1 MIPVDLIIF
10 DLDGTLIDSKKD
22 IATAVNLTLTDMG
35 VEPLK
40 EHVIYGYVGEGV
52 RQLLKQSV
60 GVENRSRC
68 DEALRIFRQHYL
80 DHLLDT
86 TRFHPGI
93 DDVLAHYSDKSK
105 AIVTNKQTAYTMAI
119 LEGLRVVDQFEMVIG
134 IEGTQELKPHPAM
147 ILKAVEGFKVD
158 RSKAV
163 MIGDSVLDIQAAQ
176 AAGIKSC
183 AVGYGMGVRK
193 QLEESRPDFFC
204 ERPEDLKELFH

>member
-1 MIPVDLIIF
+1 MIPVDLILF

-22 IATAVNLTLTDMG
+22 IAAAVNLTLKDMD
-35 VEPLK
+35 VLPLK
-40 EHVIYGYVGEGV
+40 EHVIYGFVGEGV

-60 GVENRSRC
+60 GSDNVSRC
-68 DEALRIFRQHYL
+68 EEALKIFRQHYL

-86 TRFHPGI
+86 TTFHEGI
-93 DDVLAHYSDKSK
+93 DDVLAHFSHKPK
-105 AIVTNKQTAYTMAI
+105 AIVTNKPTDYTMAI
-119 LEGLRVVDQFEMVIG
+119 LKGLKVVDQFEMVIG
-134 IEGTQELKPHPAM
+134 SEGTQELKPHPAM

-163 MIGDSVLDIQAAQ
+163 MIGDSVLDIQAAK

-193 QLEESRPDFFC
+193 NLEASNPDFFC
-204 ERPEDLKELFH
+204 ERAEELKQLFE

>member
-35 VEPLK
+35 VEPLNPQ
-40 EHVIYGYVGEGV
+40 VIYGYVGEGV
-52 RQLLKQSV
+52 RQLLKKSV

-68 DEALRIFRQHYL
+68 DEALKIFRQHYL

-93 DDVLAHYSDKSK
+93 DDVLAHFSNKPK

-134 IEGTQELKPHPAM
+134 SEGTQELKPHPAM

-163 MIGDSVLDIQAAQ
+163 MIGDSILDIQAAQ

-193 QLEESRPDFFC
+193 RLEESRPDFFC
-204 ERPEDLKELFH
+204 EHPEDLKQLFH

>member
-1 MIPVDLIIF
+1 MTPVDLIIF

-22 IATAVNLTLTDMG
+22 IATAVNLTLVDMG
-35 VEPLK
+35 VEPLA
-40 EHVIYGYVGEGV
+40 ERVIYGFVGEGV

-60 GVENRSRC
+60 GEENQSHC
-68 DEALRIFRQHYL
+68 EEALKIFRQHYL

-86 TRFHPGI
+86 TRFHSGI
-93 DDVLAHYSDKSK
+93 DDVLTHFSHKSK
-105 AIVTNKQTAYTMAI
+105 AIVTNKQTDYTMAI
-119 LEGLRVVDQFEMVIG
+119 LKGLQVVDQFEMVIG
-134 IEGTQELKPHPAM
+134 SEGTQELKPHPAM

-193 QLEESRPDFFC
+193 RLEESKPDFFC
-204 ERPEDLKELFH
+204 EQAEDLKELFH

>member
-22 IATAVNLTLTDMG
+22 IATAVNLTLADMD
-35 VEPLK
+35 VLPLK

-52 RQLLKQSV
+52 RQLIKRSV
-60 GVENRSRC
+60 GADNRSRC
-68 DEALRIFRQHYL
+68 DEALEIFRRHYL

-93 DDVLAHYSDKSK
+93 DDVLAHFSNKPK
-105 AIVTNKQTAYTMAI
+105 AIVTNKPTDYTMAI
-119 LEGLRVVDQFEMVIG
+119 LKGLDVVDQFEMVIG
-134 IEGTQELKPHPAM
+134 SEGTQELKPHPAM
-147 ILKAVEGFKVD
+147 ILKALEGFKVD

-183 AVGYGMGVRK
+183 AVAYGMGVRK
-193 QLEESRPDFFC
+193 RLEESRPDFFC
-204 ERPEDLKELFH
+204 ERAEDLKELFH